1 MSKKAATDTWDEVRE
16 SAIAQL
22 PDEIT
27 GFIAQCRLED
37 HPESQLI
44 AVLHR
49 VQNHFG
55 YLGEAQLDAVA
66 QLLQVPQA
74 DVSGVAS
81 FYHYFRLTPRG
92 KFVIRICLG
101 TACYVKGGERLAE
114 KFKSELG
121 IDFGETTK
129 DGLFSLEPSRCL
141 GTCGLAPV
149 IMINEQVHGP
159 LTPDHVPGLIERM
172 IADFKK
178 ADANQ
183 SSKAG

>member
-1 MSKKAATDTWDEVRE
+1 MSNIGTTGNWEEVRKN
-16 SAIAQL
+16 AMAQL

-27 GFIAQCRLED
+27 SFIERCRRED

-44 AVLHR
+44 SVLHM

-55 YLGEAQLDAVA
+55 YLGEAQMDAVA
-66 QLLQVPQA
+66 QLLQIPHA

-92 KFVIRICLG
+92 RFVIRVCLG
-101 TACYVKGGERLAE
+101 TACYVKGGERVAE
-114 KFKSELG
+114 KFKDELG

-129 DGLFSLEPSRCL
+129 DGLFSLEASRCL

-149 IMINEQVHGP
+149 IMINDEVHGP
-159 LTPDHVPGLIERM
+159 VTPDKVPALIEQM
-172 IADFKK
+172 LAAAKESGAAK
-178 ADANQ
+178 TGGSA
-183 SSKAG
+183 